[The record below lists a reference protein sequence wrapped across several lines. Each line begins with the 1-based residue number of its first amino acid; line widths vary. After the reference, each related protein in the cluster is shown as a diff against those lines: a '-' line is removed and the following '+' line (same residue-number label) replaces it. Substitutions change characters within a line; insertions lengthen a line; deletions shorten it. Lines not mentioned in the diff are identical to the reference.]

1 MKRLLV
7 SFRHVETLSD
17 PKIQSLSKDEIPAIL
32 AFMPATKKR
41 TKAPM
46 SSEHKEALALGR
58 EQGRAVRRYLEA
70 LELHKPKRGRK
81 RTPDSI
87 KKQLGDIE
95 QKLPSADPLT
105 RVLLIQQR
113 IDLQAELET
122 KSETVDLGS
131 LEDGFVK
138 AAKAYGER
146 KGISYAAWREAGVP
160 PQILRKAGIGRA
172 S

>member
-160 PQILRKAGIGRA
+160 PQILRKAGIGCV